1 MTLVATALSSCTWKS
16 PSGKKV
22 EVEEGEVT
30 RVRTTT
36 LEVCTNGMVRIKM
49 KKDVPKPIKFACGG
63 EGA

>member
-1 MTLVATALSSCTWKS
+1 MTLVPTTLSSCMWKS

-63 EGA
+63 EVV